1 MDGRIELNDGSKC
14 ENERGI
20 QYLKQQTK
28 LCDYLEIFKFSGSN
42 RVSSRDVIGNAFSF
56 KQVIILGFKRANS
69 QDPWVLFLQSLCW
82 KHN

>member
-1 MDGRIELNDGSKC
+1 MDGRIELNDDSKC

-28 LCDYLEIFKFSGSN
+28 LCDHLEIFKFSGSN
-42 RVSSRDVIGNAFSF
+42 RVSSRDVKGNAFSF
-56 KQVIILGFKRANS
+56 EQVIILGFKRANS